1 MVKEFLC
8 AEKGDGEIHSNVPFQ
23 MKRKICVTLN
33 TSQGETPCHHTTI
46 IEESEIGTPEEDAE
60 DALQSLEDGGQSTV
74 DELKEVNLGTVEEPR
89 LTFISASLSSEKEDF
104 CDLSNACL
112 KDDFPLPIT
121 EIMIDATTGHE
132 LRMNPLKC
140 AFGVTS
146 GKFIGFIIR
155 HQGIEIDKSKIDAI
169 QKMPRPKSFRD
180 LKSLQDETC
189 QNAFDSI
196 KKYLLNPPVLGASVP
211 GKPLILYIVAQ
222 ERSLGALLANE
233 KEKGKERALYYLS
246 RTLVRA
252 EVNYFSIEKMCLTL
266 FFAINK
272 LRHYMQAFTVHLVA
286 KADPIKSGARV
297 DIILISPKKHMLP
310 YSFAFAELCSNNMAQ
325 YQALIIGLQ
334 MALEIGVSFIEIY
347 GDSKL
352 IINLLSL
359 QYDMKH
365 EYLKPYFTYA
375 RQLMEKFDSVML
387 VHVPRTKNKRADTLA
402 NLATTTL
409 PSMSWKG
416 RGDKSSKGSACR
428 HLWSTSI
435 ITKALISP
443 LHPIVAFRSFEAW
456 GLDLIGPH
464 YSKIINKAFL
474 YPCSNRLFLK
484 VGVTPYSLVYRV
496 KAVDPLEREI
506 PSLRMEV
513 EEKLTTD
520 DNVKVRLQELETLD
534 EKQLEAQQA
543 LECYQAR
550 MSKAFDKHVKPRSFQ
565 VGDLL

>member
-8 AEKGDGEIHSNVPFQ
+8 AAKGYGEIHSNVPFQ
-23 MKRKICVTLN
+23 MKRKTCVTLN
-33 TSQGETPCHHTTI
+33 TSQ
-46 IEESEIGTPEEDAE
+46 EIGTPEEDAE
-60 DALQSLEDGGQSTV
+60 DVLQSLEDGGQSTV
-74 DELKEVNLGTVEEPR
+74 DELKEVNL
-89 LTFISASLSSEKEDF
+89 DF

-140 AFGVTS
+140 AFDVTS
-146 GKFIGFIIR
+146 EKFIGFIIR

-180 LKSLQDETC
+180 LKSLQVRLAYIQRFISNLAGRCQPFQNSLQKGETFVYDETC

-222 ERSLGALLANE
+222 ESF
-233 KEKGKERALYYLS
+233 
-246 RTLVRA
+246 TL
-252 EVNYFSIEKMCLTL
+252 
-266 FFAINK
+266 
-272 LRHYMQAFTVHLVA
+272 
-286 KADPIKSGARV
+286 
-297 DIILISPKKHMLP
+297 
-310 YSFAFAELCSNNMAQ
+310 AELCSNNMAQ

-402 NLATTTL
+402 NLATTLTMSENITL
-409 PSMSWKG
+409 NISLCQRRIMPAIFSECQKANVMSSNLIDEEDW
-416 RGDKSSKGSACR
+416 CR
-428 HLWSTSI
+428 PI
-435 ITKALISP
+435 IEYLKHGKPPKDPRHKI
-443 LHPIVAFRSFEAW
+443 EA
-456 GLDLIGPH
+456 
-464 YSKIINKAFL
+464 
-474 YPCSNRLFLK
+474 
-484 VGVTPYSLVYRV
+484 
-496 KAVDPLEREI
+496 
-506 PSLRMEV
+506 
-513 EEKLTTD
+513 
-520 DNVKVRLQELETLD
+520 
-534 EKQLEAQQA
+534 
-543 LECYQAR
+543 
-550 MSKAFDKHVKPRSFQ
+550 
-565 VGDLL
+565 